1 MIKFIKIHE
10 ESFVK
15 CKVLNKYSYFSIF
28 NPQYEECAQGK
39 MISEEDTRKVDL
51 LPQGDLGLRMN
62 RETKVQK
69 ELNKGQVH
77 GLILKAT

>member
-1 MIKFIKIHE
+1 
-10 ESFVK
+10 
-15 CKVLNKYSYFSIF
+15 
-28 NPQYEECAQGK
+28 

-62 RETKVQK
+62 RETEVQK